1 MNLKSA
7 AAQLLAKTRKT
18 RFDDLVEVPTD
29 CLEALRKALE
39 AEDKKEV
46 KKDA

>member
-1 MNLKSA
+1 MNLRSA
-7 AAQLLAKTRKT
+7 AERLLMKARKT
-18 RFDDLVEVPTD
+18 RFEDLVEVPTD

-46 KKDA
+46 SKDA

>member
-1 MNLKSA
+1 MSLKRA

-18 RFDDLVEVPTD
+18 RFEDLVEVPAD
-29 CLEALRKALE
+29 CVEALRKALE
-39 AEDKKEV
+39 AENNKEV